1 MLLAAPTDINIHICI
16 YVCGCA
22 HSTAADSAGA
32 TAGADGLLGWNY
44 YTRTILPP
52 PVVSDVTH

>member
-22 HSTAADSAGA
+22 RRTAADSAGA
-32 TAGADGLLGWNY
+32 DGLLALELLHEDNPSAACGQ
-44 YTRTILPP
+44 
-52 PVVSDVTH
+52 

>member
-22 HSTAADSAGA
+22 RRTAADSAGA
-32 TAGADGLLGWNY
+32 TAGADGLLALELLHEDNPSAACGQ
-44 YTRTILPP
+44 
-52 PVVSDVTH
+52 

>member
-22 HSTAADSAGA
+22 RSTASDS
-32 TAGADGLLGWNY
+32 AGADGLLALDNPSAACGQ
-44 YTRTILPP
+44 
-52 PVVSDVTH
+52 